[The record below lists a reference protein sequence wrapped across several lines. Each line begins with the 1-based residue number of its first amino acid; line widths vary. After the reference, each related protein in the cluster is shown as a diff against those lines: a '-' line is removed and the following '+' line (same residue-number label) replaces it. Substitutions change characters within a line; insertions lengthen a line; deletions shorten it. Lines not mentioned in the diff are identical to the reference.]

1 MSSEADIVTAWTKA
15 EVVATALG
23 SIGIVLTLFYSA
35 WSFRT
40 TLREGY
46 YAELDRVYFE
56 LLKLGLERPYLR
68 TSPPPADPGKASE
81 YEAYAFMVW
90 NFLETVVDRCDS
102 TSNPSLRET
111 WDPVV
116 ATESA
121 LHRAWFDVPE
131 NRRRFKARFCRFIE
145 AHHRAAH
152 VARPV
157 GERDAAARGGV
168 PSEK

>member
-1 MSSEADIVTAWTKA
+1 MATEADMVTAWTKA

-56 LLKLGLERPYLR
+56 LLKIGLERPYLR
-68 TSPPPADPGKASE
+68 ASLPPAEPVRASE

-90 NFLETVVDRCDS
+90 NFLETVVDRCDG

-111 WDPVV
+111 WYPIV

-121 LHRAWFDVPE
+121 LHRAWFDAPE
-131 NRRRFKARFCRFIE
+131 NRRKFKARFCRFIE
-145 AHHRAAH
+145 ERY
-152 VARPV
+152 RV
-157 GERDAAARGGV
+157 GALAQSAG
-168 PSEK
+168 

>member
-1 MSSEADIVTAWTKA
+1 MAMEADIVTAWTKA
-15 EVVATALG
+15 EVLATALG

-35 WSFRT
+35 WTFRT

-56 LLKLGLERPYLR
+56 LLKIGLERPYLR
-68 TSPPPADPGKASE
+68 ASLPPADPSKASE

-90 NFLETVVDRCDS
+90 NFLETVVDRCGS
-102 TSNPSLRET
+102 RANPTLRET
-111 WDPVV
+111 WYPVV

-131 NRRRFKARFCRFIE
+131 NRRKFKERFCRFIE
-145 AHHRAAH
+145 TRY
-152 VARPV
+152 P
-157 GERDAAARGGV
+157 AAAGARLFGDREV
-168 PSEK
+168 EAISESA

>member
-1 MSSEADIVTAWTKA
+1 MATEADIVTAWAKG

-56 LLKLGLERPYLR
+56 LLKIGLERPYLR
-68 TSPPPADPGKASE
+68 ASLPPADPARASE

-90 NFLETVVDRCDS
+90 NFLETVVDRCDGRF
-102 TSNPSLRET
+102 NPSLRET
-111 WDPVV
+111 WYPIV

-121 LHRAWFDVPE
+121 LYRTWFDVPE
-131 NRRRFKARFCRFIE
+131 NRRKFKVRFCRFIE
-145 AHHRAAH
+145 ERY
-152 VARPV
+152 PV
-157 GERDAAARGGV
+157 GVVAQSAG
-168 PSEK
+168 

>member
-1 MSSEADIVTAWTKA
+1 MATEADIVTAWNKA

-56 LLKLGLERPYLR
+56 LLKIGLERPYLR
-68 TSPPPADPGKASE
+68 ASLPPVDPARASE

-90 NFLETVVDRCDS
+90 NFLETVVDRCDG

-111 WDPVV
+111 WYPIV
-116 ATESA
+116 ATECA
-121 LHRAWFDVPE
+121 LHRAWFDAPE
-131 NRRRFKARFCRFIE
+131 NRRKFKERFRRFIE
-145 AHHRAAH
+145 EGY
-152 VARPV
+152 PV
-157 GERDAAARGGV
+157 SVLAQSAG
-168 PSEK
+168 

>member
-1 MSSEADIVTAWTKA
+1 MEADIVTAWTKA
-15 EVVATALG
+15 EVIATALG

-56 LLKLGLERPYLR
+56 LLKIGLERPYLR
-68 TSPPPADPGKASE
+68 ASLPPADPARVSE

-90 NFLETVVDRCDS
+90 NFLETVVDRCDG

-111 WDPVV
+111 WYPIV

-121 LHRAWFDVPE
+121 LHRAWFDAPE
-131 NRRRFKARFCRFIE
+131 NRRKFKERFCQFIE
-145 AHHRAAH
+145 ERYPAGVLAQS
-152 VARPV
+152 AR
-157 GERDAAARGGV
+157 
-168 PSEK
+168 

>member
-1 MSSEADIVTAWTKA
+1 MATEADIVTAWSKA
-15 EVVATALG
+15 EVVSTALG

-56 LLKLGLERPYLR
+56 LLKIGLERPYLR
-68 TSPPPADPGKASE
+68 ASLPPADPARASE

-90 NFLETVVDRCDS
+90 NFLETVVDRCNG

-111 WDPVV
+111 WYPIV

-121 LHRAWFDVPE
+121 LHRAWFDAPE
-131 NRRRFKARFCRFIE
+131 NRRKFKVRFCRFIE
-145 AHHRAAH
+145 ERY
-152 VARPV
+152 PV
-157 GERDAAARGGV
+157 GGLAQSAG
-168 PSEK
+168 

>member
-1 MSSEADIVTAWTKA
+1 MATEADIVTAWSKA

-56 LLKLGLERPYLR
+56 LLKIGLERPYLR
-68 TSPPPADPGKASE
+68 APLPPADPARASE

-90 NFLETVVDRCDS
+90 NFLETVVDRCDRVS
-102 TSNPSLRET
+102 TLRET
-111 WDPVV
+111 WYPVV
-116 ATESA
+116 ATECA
-121 LHRAWFDVPE
+121 RHRAWFDVPE
-131 NRRRFKARFCRFIE
+131 NRPKFKDRFCRFID
-145 AHHRAAH
+145 
-152 VARPV
+152 
-157 GERDAAARGGV
+157 ERYPRKGGA
-168 PSEK
+168 PRSEG

>member
-1 MSSEADIVTAWTKA
+1 MATEADIVTAWTKA

-56 LLKLGLERPYLR
+56 LLKIGLERPYLR
-68 TSPPPADPGKASE
+68 ASLPPADPARASE

-90 NFLETVVDRCDS
+90 NFLETVVDRCEG
-102 TSNPSLRET
+102 TSNRSLRET
-111 WDPVV
+111 WYPIV

-121 LHRAWFDVPE
+121 LHRAWFDLPE
-131 NRRRFKARFCRFIE
+131 NRGKFKERFRQFIVE
-145 AHHRAAH
+145 NYK
-152 VARPV
+152 V
-157 GERDAAARGGV
+157 
-168 PSEK
+168 

>member
-1 MSSEADIVTAWTKA
+1 MATEADIVTAWTKA

-40 TLREGY
+40 TLREGN

-56 LLKLGLERPYLR
+56 LLKIGLERPYLR
-68 TSPPPADPGKASE
+68 ASLPPGDPARASE

-90 NFLETVVDRCDS
+90 NFLETVVDRCDA
-102 TSNPSLRET
+102 TPNPSLRET
-111 WDPVV
+111 WYPIV

-121 LHRAWFDVPE
+121 LHRAWFDAPE
-131 NRRRFKARFCRFIE
+131 NRRKFKERFCRFIE
-145 AHHRAAH
+145 ERY
-152 VARPV
+152 PV
-157 GERDAAARGGV
+157 VVLAQSAG
-168 PSEK
+168 

>member
-1 MSSEADIVTAWTKA
+1 MATEVDIVTAWSKA
-15 EVVATALG
+15 EVVATGLG

-56 LLKLGLERPYLR
+56 LLKIGLERPYLR
-68 TSPPPADPGKASE
+68 ASPPPADPAWASE

-90 NFLETVVDRCDS
+90 NFLETVVDRCDA
-102 TSNPSLRET
+102 TSNPSLAET
-111 WDPVV
+111 WFPIV

-121 LHRAWFDVPE
+121 LHRTWFEAPE
-131 NRRRFKARFCRFIE
+131 NRRKFKERFCRFIE
-145 AHHRAAH
+145 ERY
-152 VARPV
+152 PV
-157 GERDAAARGGV
+157 GALAQGAG
-168 PSEK
+168 

>member
-1 MSSEADIVTAWTKA
+1 MATEADIVTAWNKA

-56 LLKLGLERPYLR
+56 LLKIGLERPYLR
-68 TSPPPADPGKASE
+68 ASPPPAAPPRPTE

-90 NFLETVVDRCDS
+90 NFLETF
-102 TSNPSLRET
+102 
-111 WDPVV
+111 
-116 ATESA
+116 
-121 LHRAWFDVPE
+121 LHPCQR
-131 NRRRFKARFCRFIE
+131 
-145 AHHRAAH
+145 
-152 VARPV
+152 
-157 GERDAAARGGV
+157 
-168 PSEK
+168 

>member
-1 MSSEADIVTAWTKA
+1 VEADMVTAWTKA

-35 WSFRT
+35 WTFRT
-40 TLREGY
+40 TLRESY

-56 LLKLGLERPYLR
+56 ILKIALERPYLR
-68 TSPPPADPGKASE
+68 APSAPADPGKSSE

-111 WDPVV
+111 WYPIV
-116 ATESA
+116 AAESV
-121 LHRAWFDVPE
+121 LHRAWFDAPD
-131 NRRRFKARFCRFIE
+131 NRRKFKERFCRFID
-145 AHHRAAH
+145 AHY
-152 VARPV
+152 PV
-157 GERDAAARGGV
+157 VVEVRLAGEGDAPKV
-168 PSEK
+168 LHSET

>member
-1 MSSEADIVTAWTKA
+1 MGAEIVTAWSKA

-56 LLKLGLERPYLR
+56 LLKIGLERPYLR
-68 TSPPPADPGKASE
+68 ASLPPDEPARASE

-90 NFLETVVDRCDS
+90 NFLETVVDRCEG
-102 TSNPSLRET
+102 TSNRSLRET
-111 WDPVV
+111 WYPIV

-121 LHRAWFDVPE
+121 LHRAWFDAPE
-131 NRRRFKARFCRFIE
+131 NRRKFKERFRRFIE
-145 AHHRAAH
+145 AHHPAPAP
-152 VARPV
+152 A
-157 GERDAAARGGV
+157 
-168 PSEK
+168 

>member
-1 MSSEADIVTAWTKA
+1 MATEADIVMAWTKA

-68 TSPPPADPGKASE
+68 ASLPPADPARASE

-90 NFLETVVDRCDS
+90 NFLETVVDRCDG
-102 TSNPSLRET
+102 TFNPSLRET
-111 WDPVV
+111 WYPIV

-121 LHRAWFDVPE
+121 LHRAWFDAPE
-131 NRRRFKARFCRFIE
+131 NRRKFKERFCRFIE
-145 AHHRAAH
+145 ERYP
-152 VARPV
+152 VAV
-157 GERDAAARGGV
+157 LAQSAG
-168 PSEK
+168 

>member
-1 MSSEADIVTAWTKA
+1 MATEADIAMAWTKA

-56 LLKLGLERPYLR
+56 LLKIALERPYLR
-68 TSPPPADPGKASE
+68 ATLPPADPARASE

-90 NFLETVVDRCDS
+90 NFLETVVDRCDG
-102 TSNPSLRET
+102 TSNPTLRET
-111 WDPVV
+111 WYPIV

-121 LHRAWFDVPE
+121 LHRAWFDAPE
-131 NRRRFKARFCRFIE
+131 NRRKFKERFCRFIE
-145 AHHRAAH
+145 ERY
-152 VARPV
+152 PV
-157 GERDAAARGGV
+157 GERSV
-168 PSEK
+168 I

>member
-1 MSSEADIVTAWTKA
+1 MATEVDIVTAWSKA
-15 EVVATALG
+15 EVVATGLG

-68 TSPPPADPGKASE
+68 ASPPPDDPAKASE
-81 YEAYAFMVW
+81 YDAYAFMVW

-102 TSNPSLRET
+102 MSKPTARATSSLRET
-111 WDPVV
+111 WDPIV
-116 ATESA
+116 ATECA
-121 LHRAWFDVPE
+121 LHRAWFDMPE
-131 NRRRFKARFCRFIE
+131 NQCKFKEPFRRFIGKRYPAPRS
-145 AHHRAAH
+145 
-152 VARPV
+152 V
-157 GERDAAARGGV
+157 GE
-168 PSEK
+168 

>member
-1 MSSEADIVTAWTKA
+1 MATEADIVMAWTEA
-15 EVVATALG
+15 EVIATALG

-35 WSFRT
+35 WSFKT

-56 LLKLGLERPYLR
+56 LLKIGLERPYLR
-68 TSPPPADPGKASE
+68 ASLPPADPAKASE

-90 NFLETVVDRCDS
+90 NFLETVVDRCN
-102 TSNPSLRET
+102 TPSNPSLRET
-111 WDPVV
+111 WYPVV

-131 NRRRFKARFCRFIE
+131 NRRKFKERFCRFI
-145 AHHRAAH
+145 AAH
-152 VARPV
+152 YPAAVGARLL
-157 GERDAAARGGV
+157 GERDGSARKAV
-168 PSEK
+168 HSEV

>member
-1 MSSEADIVTAWTKA
+1 MATEADIVTAWTKA

-23 SIGIVLTLFYSA
+23 SIGIVVTLFYSA

-56 LLKLGLERPYLR
+56 LLKIGLERPYLR
-68 TSPPPADPGKASE
+68 ASLPPADPARASE

-90 NFLETVVDRCDS
+90 NFLETVVDRCDG

-111 WDPVV
+111 WYPIVS
-116 ATESA
+116 TESA
-121 LHRAWFDVPE
+121 LHRAWFDAPE
-131 NRRRFKARFCRFIE
+131 NRRKFKVRFRRFIE
-145 AHHRAAH
+145 ERY
-152 VARPV
+152 PV
-157 GERDAAARGGV
+157 GVLAQSAG
-168 PSEK
+168 

>member
-1 MSSEADIVTAWTKA
+1 MATEADIVTAWSKA

-56 LLKLGLERPYLR
+56 LLKIGLERPYLR
-68 TSPPPADPGKASE
+68 ASLPPADPARASE

-90 NFLETVVDRCDS
+90 NFLETVVDRCDG

-111 WDPVV
+111 WYPIV

-121 LHRAWFDVPE
+121 LHRTWFDAPA
-131 NRRRFKARFCRFIE
+131 NRRKFKKRFCRFIE
-145 AHHRAAH
+145 ERYLVSLPAPRA
-152 VARPV
+152 
-157 GERDAAARGGV
+157 E
-168 PSEK
+168 